1 MEYTEQEFNEIFLAE
16 NKYTQHIPAYIREYP
31 KFCRLLIIFSN
42 YLKLAV
48 DSIEKISSQLNL
60 NTARGSVLETIAKRL
75 DIDIEKPIINGV
87 VDQDLYE
94 RMLKIAILGNGLK
107 RNSKADRNSLSKIT
121 SIFNDII
128 KCEIGDKGIS
138 TISQLPMYINIG
150 ITVTTTTWSTQM
162 LEKYV
167 LPQITGVR
175 MIVNYMLNNDNYFGF
190 DSDTVVNIVTSVIN
204 TTAEI
209 ESDVNILYNA
219 VQGQKL
225 VTGLAVRDADN
236 NVWVYLQQSQGWGN
250 SGSNTVNGDIVV
262 DPELGSSLQGWD
274 KGKWSPTTIFK

>member
-16 NKYTQHIPAYIREYP
+16 NKYTQYIPAYIREYP

-48 DSIEKISSQLNL
+48 DNMEKIISQLNL

-75 DIDIEKPIINGV
+75 DIDIEKPITNGV

-121 SIFNDII
+121 SVFNDII

-150 ITVTTTTWSTQM
+150 ITGTTTTWSTQM

-190 DSDTVVNIVTSVIN
+190 DSDTVVNIVASVIN

-219 VQGQKL
+219 VQGQEL

-262 DPELGSSLQGWD
+262 DPELGYSLQGWD

>member
-1 MEYTEQEFNEIFLAE
+1 MEYTEQEFNETFLVE
-16 NKYTQHIPAYIREYP
+16 NKYTQHIPTYIREYP
-31 KFCRLLIIFSN
+31 KFSKLLILFSN
-42 YLKLAV
+42 YIQQAV
-48 DSIEKISSQLNL
+48 IQVEKISGQLNL
-60 NTARGSVLETIAKRL
+60 NLARGAVLEKIAKRL
-75 DIDIEKPIINGV
+75 DINVEKPIVNGE
-87 VDQDLYE
+87 VDQSLYE
-94 RMLKIAILGNGLK
+94 RMLKVAILGNGLK

-121 SIFNDII
+121 DIFSDILR
-128 KCEIGDKGIS
+128 CEIGDKGIS
-138 TISQLPMYINIG
+138 SVSQLPMYINVG
-150 ITVTTTTWSTQM
+150 ITGNTTTWNTQM

-219 VQGQKL
+219 VQGQEL

-250 SGSNTVNGDIVV
+250 SGSNTVDGDIVV
-262 DPELGSSLQGWD
+262 DPELGYSLQGWD
-274 KGKWSPTTIFK
+274 KGRWSPTSILK

>member
-75 DIDIEKPIINGV
+75 DIDIEKPITNGV

-150 ITVTTTTWSTQM
+150 ITGTTTTWSTQM

-219 VQGQKL
+219 VQGQEL

-262 DPELGSSLQGWD
+262 DPELGYSLQGWD
-274 KGKWSPTTIFK
+274 KGKWSPTTILK